1 MDDGDR
7 EVYEKYADELV
18 RFATALAGPSNARDV
33 LADAVLRVFTTPS
46 WKTVENKRAYL
57 YRAVLNEARQRRRAL
72 DRRLRREALDQIAAA
87 DEAQLITDAADIIR
101 ALCRLSIRQRAVVY
115 QTYWVGFE
123 AAEIADDLGVS
134 ERTVTR
140 ELARARN
147 RLKELLR

>member
-18 RFATALAGPSNARDV
+18 RFATALVGPSNARDV

-46 WKTVENKRAYL
+46 WKTVENRRAYL

-72 DRRLRREALDQIAAA
+72 DRRLRREALEQIAAA
-87 DEAQLITDAADIIR
+87 DEAQLITDAADIMR

-115 QTYWVGFE
+115 QTYWVGLE
-123 AAEIADDLGVS
+123 TAEVADDLGVS
-134 ERTVTR
+134 ERTVNR
-140 ELARARN
+140 ELARARI
-147 RLKELLR
+147 RLKELLK